1 MSDWRNRIVEHGVK
15 PANQFTGSP
24 FNWRKHPQAQR
35 DALKGVLDAVG
46 WVTGVIENRQTGN
59 LIDGHERV
67 MNALGQGDETP
78 VPYVLVDLSPDE
90 EALILAT
97 LDPIGAMAVADKEA
111 LANLLHEVEIADASV
126 NAMLAGLLGPQ
137 ETFNLSGL
145 EGGAGLD
152 GTPTTMPDTF
162 PLAIVLTA
170 DEFARWTETKQALG
184 AKGDKATLLLLVEA
198 ANADD

>member
-15 PANQFTGSP
+15 PANQFTG
-24 FNWRKHPQAQR
+24 HPGNYRRHGQAQR

-46 WVTGVIENRQTGN
+46 WVQGVVVSQRSGY
-59 LIDGHERV
+59 LVDGHERV

-97 LDPIGAMAVADKEA
+97 LDPIGAMATADKEA
-111 LANLLHEVEIADASV
+111 LATLLHDVQIADASV

-137 ETFNLSGL
+137 GTLSLSGL
-145 EGGAGLD
+145 EGGAGPD
-152 GTPTTMPDTF
+152 GTPTMPDTF

-184 AKGDKATLLLLVEA
+184 AKGDKATLLLLLEA
-198 ANADD
+198 ANAGD